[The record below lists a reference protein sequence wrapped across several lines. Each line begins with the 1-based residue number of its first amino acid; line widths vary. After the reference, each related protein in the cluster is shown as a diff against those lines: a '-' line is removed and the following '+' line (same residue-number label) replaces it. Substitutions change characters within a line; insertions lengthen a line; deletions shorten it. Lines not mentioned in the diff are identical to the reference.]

1 MLIIPIHR
9 LSTGRTKATLRSVT
23 QPNRVAQAERYRV
36 RGIGLRMHYTHYKE
50 TAMACNGYEKVWD
63 LSPGELMQLDGA
75 RGTTLRVTRGVLWIT
90 LQDDTRDVIV
100 AAGDAFTIDRDGL
113 TLVEAQDAATVCVMA
128 LQAVD
133 VRRGPGR
140 PRLAARIAAWLS
152 SVGAAD
158 FERRSAPYY

>member
-1 MLIIPIHR
+1 
-9 LSTGRTKATLRSVT
+9 
-23 QPNRVAQAERYRV
+23 
-36 RGIGLRMHYTHYKE
+36 
-50 TAMACNGYEKVWD
+50 MACNGYENVWD
-63 LSPGELMQLDGA
+63 LTAGELMQLDGA

-113 TLVEAQDAATVCVMA
+113 TLVEAQDAATVCAMA
-128 LQAVD
+128 LHALN

-140 PRLAARIAAWLS
+140 PKFAARIAAWLS
-152 SVGAAD
+152 SVGVAD

>member
-1 MLIIPIHR
+1 
-9 LSTGRTKATLRSVT
+9 
-23 QPNRVAQAERYRV
+23 
-36 RGIGLRMHYTHYKE
+36 
-50 TAMACNGYEKVWD
+50 MACNGYEKVWD
-63 LSPGELMQLDGA
+63 MSPGELMQLDGA

-113 TLVEAQDAATVCVMA
+113 TLVEAQDAATVCVMGLNA
-128 LQAVD
+128 ID

-140 PRLAARIAAWLS
+140 PRLAARIATWLS